1 MSARASVPGR
11 RDFISLTVLALLFE
25 APRHPYEMQRL
36 MHERHKDF
44 AIGKTRSFYDAVA
57 RLQRRG
63 LIEPSAS
70 FKEGH
75 HPERTV
81 YRLTQ
86 SGHDE
91 LATWLVD
98 LLTTV
103 SPEYPAF
110 TVALNFLPCFAPPA
124 ALQLLRQRASD
135 LEVSIVQVDAGLR
148 ALQEQAGLPRLVLL
162 EVEHMRALRSAEL
175 EWVRSVVADIAAGRL
190 DWEATGR
197 LGWQELPEL
206 DGEQTGPARNCGV
219 SLEDRRQHSLD
230 RQHVGDHEEG
240 EQHVDS
246 TR

>member
-1 MSARASVPGR
+1 MSTRKSVPGR

-44 AIGKTRSFYDAVA
+44 AIGKTRSFYDAVE

-63 LIEPSAS
+63 LIEPSAT

-81 YRLTQ
+81 YRLTPA
-86 SGHDE
+86 GRDE

-110 TVALNFLPCFAPPA
+110 TVALNFLPCFAPRA
-124 ALQLLRQRASD
+124 VLQLLRQRASD
-135 LEVSIVQVDAGLR
+135 LEVSLIQVDAGLR

-175 EWVRSVVADIAAGRL
+175 EWVRSVMADIAAGRL
-190 DWEATGR
+190 DWQADGR
-197 LGWQELPEL
+197 LDWQGSP
-206 DGEQTGPARNCGV
+206 DPAGEQTDLARGCGIA
-219 SLEDRRQHSLD
+219 LTDRGQND
-230 RQHVGDHEEG
+230 
-240 EQHVDS
+240 
-246 TR
+246 